1 MQWVEKK
8 LGRRLVWI
16 VCDLHTGEL
25 PLRHL
30 IIELDG
36 PTLSGNKWSGP
47 LGSMLDTVTD
57 LELNPAFEPVV
68 VGPGLPSLRKEV
80 VDDLS
85 TDQYYAYMMSKAVR
99 DGVLPER
106 LAMLEIGPVN
116 HSRWITTACCFMRL
130 WVSRHGLKAGRML
143 SNLRLI
149 VTFIVGVY
157 VPNWF
162 NIKVKHS
169 WIEGPNHLL
178 YQLELLRQQS
188 KKVTNIVMPYV
199 IRNAYYTHPESVLQ
213 SMLCSDKRE
222 ERK

>member
-1 MQWVEKK
+1 
-8 LGRRLVWI
+8 
-16 VCDLHTGEL
+16 
-25 PLRHL
+25 
-30 IIELDG
+30 
-36 PTLSGNKWSGP
+36 
-47 LGSMLDTVTD
+47 MLDTVTD

-116 HSRWITTACCFMRL
+116 HSRWLTTACRFMRL

-169 WIEGPNHLL
+169 WIEGPYHLL

-188 KKVTNIVMPYV
+188 KKVTDIVMPYV
-199 IRNAYYTHPESVLQ
+199 IRNAYYAHP
-213 SMLCSDKRE
+213 
-222 ERK
+222 